1 MLMLVVKMQKEV
13 NISTRRLVLETA
25 VKKLSPGAQKPGIVV
40 SMILLAP
47 ALQMSKT
54 LRARMWEKMCGGR
67 NHNKALDADKNLKN
81 EHMGKVSGAK
91 NRNQD
96 LLSGVRKSARLT
108 AAPTSYRCQLSWG

>member
-1 MLMLVVKMQKEV
+1 VPNSYVVYAGVTRKRINTMLMLVMKMQKEV

-91 NRNQD
+91 NRNA
-96 LLSGVRKSARLT
+96 GSAFR
-108 AAPTSYRCQLSWG
+108 G